1 MRELIENSE
10 VIEIE
15 ADAVP
20 FSHKLLDDQLTAIA
34 NDNIFQNS
42 EQFKFH

>member
-1 MRELIENSE
+1 MKEHIENSE

-20 FSHKLLDDQLTAIA
+20 FSHKLLDNQLATF
-34 NDNIFQNS
+34 NGENFYQNS
-42 EQFKFH
+42 EHI